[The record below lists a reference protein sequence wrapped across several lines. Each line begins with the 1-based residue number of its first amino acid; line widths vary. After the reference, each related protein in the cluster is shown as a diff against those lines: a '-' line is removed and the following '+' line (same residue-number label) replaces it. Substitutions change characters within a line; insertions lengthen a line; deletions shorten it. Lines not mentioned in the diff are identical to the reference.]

1 MANQGFYLAGGTASA
16 LQLGHRR
23 SVDFDWFSEAR
34 IPDPLRL
41 ARELEE
47 TAPVR
52 VTATEKGTLHA
63 TLFGVRLS
71 VIEYRYPLLGPVVTS
86 SVVDLRLASLPDIAS
101 MKLAAVAQ
109 RGSRKDFVDV
119 FALGQKMSLDRMLRS
134 YRTKY
139 GVRDTGHLLYALS
152 YFDDA
157 ERERMPRML
166 RPWDWATIKRTIQ
179 RWVREIAG

>member
-1 MANQGFYLAGGTASA
+1 
-16 LQLGHRR
+16 
-23 SVDFDWFSEAR
+23 
-34 IPDPLRL
+34 
-41 ARELEE
+41 
-47 TAPVR
+47 
-52 VTATEKGTLHA
+52 
-63 TLFGVRLS
+63 
-71 VIEYRYPLLGPVVTS
+71 VIEYRYPLLRPLVTS
-86 SVVDLRLASLPDIAS
+86 AGGELHLASLPDIAS

-119 FALGQKMSLDRMLRS
+119 FALGRRMPLDRMLRS

-166 RPWDWATIKRTIQ
+166 KPWDWAMVKRAIE
-179 RWVREIAG
+179 RWVAEIAG